1 VKTFVSVANPLTS
14 RIARFRAMYALATLA
29 LFNAV
34 ANASSTYTGTGG
46 TTGAGGALP
55 WEGPLSQVATSLTGP
70 VALAISVIGL
80 FAAGAVLMFGGE
92 LTEFAKRAVYMVM
105 AIAFIIGGASLLNV
119 AFNFTGA
126 VIG

>member
-1 VKTFVSVANPLTS
+1 MKTIVSVANSLTS

-46 TTGAGGALP
+46 GGALP

>member
-1 VKTFVSVANPLTS
+1 MKTIVSVANPLTS

-34 ANASSTYTGTGG
+34 ANASSTYTGTG
-46 TTGAGGALP
+46 TGGGGALP

-70 VALAISVIGL
+70 VPLAISVIGL

>member
-1 VKTFVSVANPLTS
+1 VKTIVSVANPLTS
-14 RIARFRAMYALATLA
+14 RIARFRVMYALATLA

-34 ANASSTYTGTGG
+34 ANAASTYTGTGAG
-46 TTGAGGALP
+46 GGGALP

-126 VIG
+126 LIG

>member
-1 VKTFVSVANPLTS
+1 VKTIVSVANSLTS
-14 RIARFRAMYALATLA
+14 RIARFRAMYALAALA

-34 ANASSTYTGTGG
+34 ANASSTYTGTG
-46 TTGAGGALP
+46 TGGGGALP

>member
-1 VKTFVSVANPLTS
+1 MKTIVSVANSLTS

-34 ANASSTYTGTGG
+34 ANASSTYTGTG
-46 TTGAGGALP
+46 TGGGGALP

>member
-1 VKTFVSVANPLTS
+1 VKTVVAVQNPLTS
-14 RIARFRAMYALATLA
+14 RIARFRALYALATLA
-29 LFNAV
+29 LFDAV
-34 ANASSTYTGTGG
+34 ANAASTYTGAGG
-46 TTGAGGALP
+46 AGGGGALP
-55 WEGPLSQVATSLTGP
+55 WEGPLSQVAASLTGP

>member
-1 VKTFVSVANPLTS
+1 
-14 RIARFRAMYALATLA
+14 
-29 LFNAV
+29 
-34 ANASSTYTGTGG
+34 
-46 TTGAGGALP
+46 
-55 WEGPLSQVATSLTGP
+55 VATSLTGP

>member
-1 VKTFVSVANPLTS
+1 MKTIASVANPLTL

-46 TTGAGGALP
+46 AGGGGALP

>member
-1 VKTFVSVANPLTS
+1 VKTIVSVENPLTS
-14 RIARFRAMYALATLA
+14 RIARFRVMYALATLA

-34 ANASSTYTGTGG
+34 ANASSTYTGTGAG
-46 TTGAGGALP
+46 GGGALP

-126 VIG
+126 LIG

>member
-1 VKTFVSVANPLTS
+1 VKTIVSVANPLTS
-14 RIARFRAMYALATLA
+14 RIARFRVMYALATLA
-29 LFNAV
+29 LFSAV
-34 ANASSTYTGTGG
+34 ANAASTYTGTGAG
-46 TTGAGGALP
+46 GGGALP

-126 VIG
+126 LIG

>member
-1 VKTFVSVANPLTS
+1 MKRFLSVVSPLTS
-14 RIARFRAMYALATLA
+14 RIARFRASYALAVLA
-29 LFNAV
+29 LYSAV
-34 ANASSTYTGTGG
+34 ANASSTYTGTG
-46 TTGAGGALP
+46 TTGTGGGALP

-126 VIG
+126 VI

>member
-1 VKTFVSVANPLTS
+1 MNEIVSVHNPKPS
-14 RIARFRAMYALATLA
+14 AVARFRATYMLMMFAMATA
-29 LFNAV
+29 F

-46 TTGAGGALP
+46 TGGGGALP

-70 VALAISVIGL
+70 VALGISVIGL
-80 FAAGAVLMFGGE
+80 FAAGAVLMFGVE

-126 VIG
+126 LIG

>member
-1 VKTFVSVANPLTS
+1 VNEKALTIRRSAIS
-14 RIARFRAMYALATLA
+14 RMGAFRNTYMMAIFALSSALAH
-29 LFNAV
+29 
-34 ANASSTYTGTGG
+34 ASSTYTGTG
-46 TTGAGGALP
+46 TTGGGPLP

-70 VALAISVIGL
+70 VALAISVVAL
-80 FAAGAVLMFGGE
+80 FAAGAVLVFGGE